1 MSSKQSILVPILNK
15 TGVAL
20 ALAIS
25 MGVFALATGS
35 ASADPMQSSQ
45 AGWRSGERI
54 YGFVNM
60 PGSDSRVPGSC
71 EGRLGAAILGGFA
84 NSSDSPRL
92 GQACRY

>member
-1 MSSKQSILVPILNK
+1 MSSKQSIRVSNLNK

-35 ASADPMQSSQ
+35 ASADPMQSTQSD
-45 AGWRSGERI
+45 WRGGERI
-54 YGFVNM
+54 YGFVST
-60 PGSDSRVPGSC
+60 GSDSQAPGSC

-84 NSSDSPRL
+84 SSSDSPRM

>member
-20 ALAIS
+20 ALAIT
-25 MGVFALATGS
+25 MGVFAVATGS
-35 ASADPMQSSQ
+35 AFADPMHSSQ
-45 AGWRSGERI
+45 AGWHGGERI
-54 YGFVNM
+54 YGFVSA
-60 PGSDSRVPGSC
+60 PGSDSRAPGSC

-84 NSSDSPRL
+84 SSSDSPRV